1 MPRLDDLAPRP
12 GSAKRRK
19 RVGRGY
25 GSGRGGHEAGR
36 GTKGQ
41 GSRSGVTVRP
51 GFEGGQ
57 TPIWMRFPKRG
68 FKNPSRVEY
77 AVVNVEE
84 LDKRFTDGDQVTLA
98 VLVGLGVVRDPKA
111 GLKVLGRGALTKSLT
126 VKAARFSV
134 TAREKIA
141 AAGGSAEEV

>member
-25 GSGRGGHEAGR
+25 GSGRGGHEVGR

-77 AVVNVEE
+77 AVVNVEQ
-84 LDKRFTDGDQVTLA
+84 LDKRFSDGDQVTLA
-98 VLVGLGVVRDPKA
+98 ELVRLGVVRDPKA